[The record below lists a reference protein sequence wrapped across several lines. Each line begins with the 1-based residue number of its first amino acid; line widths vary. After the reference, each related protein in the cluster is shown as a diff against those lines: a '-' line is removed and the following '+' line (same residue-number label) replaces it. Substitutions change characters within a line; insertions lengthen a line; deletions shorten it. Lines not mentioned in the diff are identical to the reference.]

1 MITLM
6 GAILSK
12 FSDKK
17 EYYFYEI
24 KNKNNKTMYVGKT
37 TNFNHR
43 KSSHKSN
50 NHGQL
55 FLEENIKVIM
65 QVYCNDEWSKKIE
78 QAWINCLSPV
88 RNIIRAD
95 NFKNENYYLPP
106 YYIWKRRGY
115 SDEEIKAL
123 L

>member
-1 MITLM
+1 M

-37 TNFNHR
+37 TNFNNR
-43 KSSHKSN
+43 KSSHKSID
-50 NHGQL
+50 GKL
-55 FLEENIKVIM
+55 FLGENIKVIM
-65 QVYCNDEWSKKIE
+65 QVYCNDEWSRKIE

-88 RNIIRAD
+88 RNICRAD
-95 NFKNENYYLPP
+95 NF
-106 YYIWKRRGY
+106 RGHQRVWRL
-115 SDEEIKAL
+115 AWVGFL
-123 L
+123 